1 MRIAIIGGGV
11 GGTTLAFQLRK
22 RNKEAEIYII
32 EASEHTEYSP
42 CSMPYTISNNQLSL
56 DGIYVFKEEDYEQN
70 NIKLIK
76 NTRVEDIFP
85 SQKKLKLQTNSTTS
99 ELFYDK
105 LVIATG
111 GHPFIPPIKGLDKVK
126 YSAFTN
132 IDNAREIIGKLGNNK
147 RYAIIGGG
155 FIGVEVAYSLA
166 EKGKT
171 ANLIEAK
178 ESILPGILDK
188 DMARNVQEYLKDKI
202 NLLLNKQVREVKE
215 NLIILDDKTID
226 YDSLIITAGTRANKD
241 IAERAGLEV
250 DNGIL
255 IDKKGKTSEEDI
267 FALGD
272 CAQLKDAKMQPA
284 QLASIATIQ
293 AEALSRTILGEETE
307 FPKPTN
313 ASITKIGNV
322 FVASVGMNSQQIEG
336 RAISGK
342 YSGKTKEDF
351 IPNAKDI
358 SVKILAEEDGKLLG
372 AQIIG
377 EEEVLGRID
386 VLSLAFQK
394 GMSIYDLAEAETAYH
409 PFCAPIFDP
418 IVLAAKNAIRK
429 LEFLKTRRK
438 DR

>member
-22 RNKEAEIYII
+22 QDKEAEIYII

-42 CSMPYTISNNQLSL
+42 CSMPYTISNEELGL
-56 DGIYVFKEEDYEQN
+56 DDIYIFNDEDYANN

-85 SQKKLKLQTNSTTS
+85 DKKKLKLRTNSTTS

-111 GHPFIPPIKGLDKVK
+111 GHPFIPPIKGLDKVE

-132 IDNAREIIGKLGNNK
+132 IDNTKEVLDKLADNK
-147 RYAIIGGG
+147 RYAIIGAG
-155 FIGVEVAYSLA
+155 FIGVEVAHSLA

-171 ANLIEAK
+171 VSLIEAK
-178 ESILPGILDK
+178 DSILPSILDK
-188 DMARNVQEYLKDKI
+188 DMAGLIQEHLKEDINIQLEAKI
-202 NLLLNKQVREVKE
+202 KEIKE
-215 NLIILDDKTID
+215 NLIILDNKTID
-226 YDSLIITAGTRANKD
+226 YDSLIITTGIRASKD
-241 IAERAGLEV
+241 IADKAGIET
-250 DNGIL
+250 DKGIL
-255 IDKKGKTSEEDI
+255 IDENGQTSQEDI
-267 FALGD
+267 YALGD
-272 CAQLKDAKMQPA
+272 CSQLRDAKIQPA
-284 QLASIATIQ
+284 QLASVATIQ
-293 AEALSRTILGEETE
+293 AEALSKTLLGEETE

-313 ASITKIGNV
+313 VSITKIRDI
-322 FVASVGMNSQQIEG
+322 FVASVGRNSQQIKD

-351 IPNAKDI
+351 IPDAKNI
-358 SVKILAEEDGKLLG
+358 SIKILTNMEGRLLG

-386 VLSLAFQK
+386 VFSLAFQK
-394 GMSIYDLAEAETAYH
+394 GMDIYDIANAETAYH

-418 IVLAAKNAIRK
+418 MVLAAKNAIRK
-429 LEFLKTRRK
+429 LEFLKTRKK
-438 DR
+438 DH